1 MLQRSGSAFSMDN
14 SRNPVGGYGFPTNK
28 YPSMGMVGY
37 AGMGQFPPQILQGS
51 IQNRLPSGLQSPLG
65 MLSDMATMGNN
76 NKRGTSDYMQGDP
89 NKRQR
94 LAAAGAPVNTDGP
107 VLIKRLSS
115 MTGGFP
121 MPKWAGV
128 NKTANHGEPRNDNA
142 MAMFSDITEKKVQRK
157 HGAFPMPPLTD
168 GTMKSMSKLSLRSYR
183 QLWKDTDSDLR
194 EEVLARK
201 MERTSLKLFNRKS
214 S

>member
-1 MLQRSGSAFSMDN
+1 
-14 SRNPVGGYGFPTNK
+14 
-28 YPSMGMVGY
+28 
-37 AGMGQFPPQILQGS
+37 
-51 IQNRLPSGLQSPLG
+51 
-65 MLSDMATMGNN
+65 
-76 NKRGTSDYMQGDP
+76 
-89 NKRQR
+89 
-94 LAAAGAPVNTDGP
+94 
-107 VLIKRLSS
+107 
-115 MTGGFP
+115 